1 MLVVEQQQR
10 VSGQKHPPA
19 APDGQPRVDSRPQ
32 PSGEEGS
39 LVKFKDVQRQIRA
52 MLNI

>member
-10 VSGQKHPPA
+10 VSGPKHPP
-19 APDGQPRVDSRPQ
+19 APDGQPRVDRRPQ